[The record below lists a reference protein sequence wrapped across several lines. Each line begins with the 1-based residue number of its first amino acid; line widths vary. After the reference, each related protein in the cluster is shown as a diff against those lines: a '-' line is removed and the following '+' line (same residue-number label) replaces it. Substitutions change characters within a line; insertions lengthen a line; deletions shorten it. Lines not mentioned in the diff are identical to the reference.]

1 MINKANIRNYFR
13 MAKTTK
19 KNNNDIE
26 KLSFDCQTKEAA
38 DEFKAD
44 ILAAGVLPASVKVR
58 KIPKSDAYRMVV
70 DNSNDE
76 IHTIINML
84 MNEPYA
90 LTLEEI
96 QDFLKIKFVLPEK

>member
-1 MINKANIRNYFR
+1 
-13 MAKTTK
+13 MAKTK
-19 KNNNDIE
+19 KNNNNTDIE
-26 KLSFDCQTKEAA
+26 KLSFDCQTKDTA

-44 ILAAGVLPASVKVR
+44 IIAAGVLSESIKVR
-58 KIPKSDAYRMVV
+58 KVPKSDAYRMIV

-84 MNEPYA
+84 IKEPYA
-90 LTLEEI
+90 LSLEEI

>member
-1 MINKANIRNYFR
+1 MTK
-13 MAKTTK
+13 TK

-26 KLSFDCQTKEAA
+26 KLSFDCQTKDAA

-44 ILAAGVLPASVKVR
+44 VISAGVLAESIKVR
-58 KIPKSDAYRMVV
+58 KVPKSGVYRMIV

-84 MNEPYA
+84 MKEPYA
-90 LTLEEI
+90 LSLEEI